1 MKMGICGTGVIA
13 SSMATLM
20 VGNGVDTVVVGRSQ
34 ESLDKCQ
41 QVVSERFDFLVA
53 QDKVTASQK
62 AAAMGKLTLSE
73 DYADLVGS
81 EFVLEAVWENIPLK
95 QEIYGK
101 VEQCVGKD
109 TIIASATSALLPDV
123 ISEQMT
129 LKERFVVAHPIQPAD
144 LQPIIELVLG
154 SETSVNA
161 KEKAKDLL
169 ETVLKRQVVLME
181 KAAPGFIYNRF
192 QHLLFREGLYMVEQG
207 IASAEDV
214 DKTIRFALSK
224 RYGSIGLFEY
234 FDDVGFSLHN
244 VIGPSIYPHV
254 CSDLH
259 MNQLV
264 TDGIA
269 AGKTGIAD
277 GVGMHDWSNRD
288 VADYQYRKQAP
299 YLDGFDWDLPESES

>member
-20 VGNGVDTVVVGRSQ
+20 VGNGVDTVVVGRSA
-34 ESLDKCQ
+34 ESLAKCQ
-41 QVVSERFDFLVA
+41 QTVSQRFDFLME
-53 QDKVTASQK
+53 QGKVRAKQKTA
-62 AAAMGKLTLSE
+62 AVGKLTMTQ
-73 DYADLVGS
+73 DYADLAGA
-81 EFVLEAVWENIPLK
+81 EFVLEAVWENVPLK

-101 VEQCVGKD
+101 VEQFVAKD

-123 ISEQMT
+123 LSEHMT
-129 LKERFVVAHPIQPAD
+129 HKDRFVVAHPIQPAD
-144 LQPIIELVLG
+144 LQAFIELVLG
-154 SETSVNA
+154 SETSVES
-161 KEKAKDLL
+161 KEKAKELL

-181 KAAPGFIYNRF
+181 KAAAGFIYNRF

-224 RYGSIGLFEY
+224 RYGAIGLFEY
-234 FDDVGFSLHN
+234 FDDVGFPLHN

-259 MNQLV
+259 MNKLV

-269 AGKTGIAD
+269 TGKTGIAA
-277 GVGMHDWSNRD
+277 GIGMHDWSNRD

-299 YLDGFDWDLPESES
+299 YLDGFDWDLPEE